1 LKEVFF
7 QELTQFS
14 QGNNVLDST
23 AANTLAFLLR
33 HTSVSSTQLNRLCGT
48 RELISTWKNPNC
60 RTKFMQKLT
69 PFSQGNKILDAA
81 ASNIRRV
88 FREIHGF
95 LPIS

>member
-1 LKEVFF
+1 LKGIFF
-7 QELTQFS
+7 QEFTQFS

-33 HTSVSSTQLNRLCGT
+33 HPSVSSTQLNRLFGR
-48 RELISTWKNPNC
+48 REPISTWKNPNC
-60 RTKFMQKLT
+60 KTKFIQKLS

-81 ASNIRRV
+81 ASNIRGV